1 MGSPL
6 TLTIANCYM
15 FFFEQNI
22 VKQINNSNGLYIRYI
37 DEIFIIINWPTRHI
51 LKQIDRWNQFDSNI
65 KLTASIGFKANFL
78 DLQIKNI
85 SGQLFTSVYQ
95 KPSYEPYYLPFHSI
109 HPLHMKKNIPY
120 TLLLRALRYCSIFST
135 YIAER
140 EKIRMALLL
149 NKYPGRFIEQQ
160 FNQVLKKLGATEA
173 LCSNNYD
180 MIRQKAIQTNIQED
194 ITITDH
200 RTTMFVHFTY
210 CSNMRAFP
218 AKFHAFWQKYFQY
231 SPINEITPI
240 LGTRNV
246 DNLQR
251 RLACTRPKHIQ

>member
-15 FFFEQNI
+15 FFYEQNI

-37 DEIFIIINWPTRHI
+37 DDIFIIINWPVRHMQ
-51 LKQIDRWNQFDSNI
+51 KQIDRWNQFDFNI
-65 KLTASIGFKANFL
+65 QLTASIGFETNFL
-78 DLQIKNI
+78 DLQIKNMN
-85 SGQLFTSVYQ
+85 GQLFTSVYQ

-120 TLLLRALRYCSIFST
+120 ALLLRALRYCSIFGT
-135 YIAER
+135 YISER

-149 NKYPGRFIEQQ
+149 NKYPDKFIEQQ
-160 FNQVLKKLGATEA
+160 FRRIFNKLGTTEA
-173 LCSNNYD
+173 LCSENYD
-180 MIRQKAIQTNIQED
+180 TFRQKAIQMEAQED
-194 ITITDH
+194 IPIDH
-200 RTTMFVHFTY
+200 RKTMFVHFTY
-210 CSNMRAFP
+210 CSNMRTFP
-218 AKFHAFWQKYFQY
+218 VKFHALWQKYFQD
-231 SPINEITPI
+231 SPINGLTPI

-251 RLACTRPKHIQ
+251 RLIRTRPKGIQ